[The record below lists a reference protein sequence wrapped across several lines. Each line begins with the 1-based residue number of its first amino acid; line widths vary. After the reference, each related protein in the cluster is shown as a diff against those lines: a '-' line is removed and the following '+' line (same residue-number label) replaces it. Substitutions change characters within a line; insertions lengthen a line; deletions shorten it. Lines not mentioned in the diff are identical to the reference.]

1 MRQWTRFAVCIEM
14 GNMPARMTFKL
25 RLTCRWGKTDSKP
38 SVPPVKETA
47 VERGI
52 HHLPT
57 ISGRVGSA
65 TSAIASTWSV
75 NSG

>member
-47 VERGI
+47 VEG
-52 HHLPT
+52 
-57 ISGRVGSA
+57 GSA
-65 TSAIASTWSV
+65 ANHRGLARLV
-75 NSG
+75 LK